1 MRFREI
7 EKIMKKNEK
16 YAKILEEYDRTGVFP
31 LQKVRRS
38 FTLKQMTIRKLKSHS
53 KRTGNSMSDI
63 IDDLVEGKLTD

>member
-31 LQKVRRS
+31 LDKVRRS
-38 FTLKQMTIRKLKSHS
+38 FTLTHMTINKLKSHS
-53 KRTGNSMSDI
+53 KRTGKSMSDI
-63 IDDLVEGKLTD
+63 LDDLVEGKLTE